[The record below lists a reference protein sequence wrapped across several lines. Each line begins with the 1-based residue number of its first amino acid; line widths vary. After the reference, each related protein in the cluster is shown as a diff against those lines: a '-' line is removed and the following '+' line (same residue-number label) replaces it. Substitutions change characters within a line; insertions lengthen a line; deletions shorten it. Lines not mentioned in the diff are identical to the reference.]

1 MNVETSHTGSTAV
14 AAVSGRVD
22 SANAKEFEEELS
34 AIIDKGATGLV
45 VDCGELN
52 YISSAG
58 LRVLLLVAKDLQ
70 KKGAP
75 FAICSLSGQV
85 MELFTVSGF
94 DQIIAIHDTRD
105 LALASFNT

>member
-58 LRVLLLVAKDLQ
+58 LRVFLI
-70 KKGAP
+70 
-75 FAICSLSGQV
+75 AIRKTSAAGGGLALCRVPDHINEVL
-85 MELFTVSGF
+85 EISGF
-94 DQIIAIHDTRD
+94 SRLAKVFETVEEARD
-105 LALASFNT
+105 SFA

>member
-1 MNVETSHTGSTAV
+1 MNVETSHTGTTAV

-34 AIIDKGATGLV
+34 AIIDKGSTGLV

-58 LRVLLLVAKDLQ
+58 LRVFLI
-70 KKGAP
+70 
-75 FAICSLSGQV
+75 AIRKTSAAGGGLALCRVPDHIQEVL
-85 MELFTVSGF
+85 EISGF
-94 DQIIAIHDTRD
+94 SRLAKVFDTVEEARD
-105 LALASFNT
+105 SFG

>member
-58 LRVLLLVAKDLQ
+58 LRVFLI
-70 KKGAP
+70 
-75 FAICSLSGQV
+75 AIRKTSAAGGGLALCRVPDHINEVL
-85 MELFTVSGF
+85 EISGF
-94 DQIIAIHDTRD
+94 SRLAKVFDT
-105 LALASFNT
+105 

>member
-1 MNVETSHTGSTAV
+1 MNVETSQSGTTAV

-58 LRVLLLVAKDLQ
+58 LRVFLI
-70 KKGAP
+70 
-75 FAICSLSGQV
+75 AIRKTSAAGGGLALCRVPDHINEVL
-85 MELFTVSGF
+85 EISGF
-94 DQIIAIHDTRD
+94 SRLAKVFETVEEARD
-105 LALASFNT
+105 SFG

>member
-1 MNVETSHTGSTAV
+1 MNVETSHTGTTAV

-34 AIIDKGATGLV
+34 AIIDKGSTGLV

-58 LRVLLLVAKDLQ
+58 LRVFLI
-70 KKGAP
+70 
-75 FAICSLSGQV
+75 AIRKTSAAGGGLALCRVPDHILEV
-85 MELFTVSGF
+85 LEISGF
-94 DQIIAIHDTRD
+94 SRLAKVFDTVEEARD
-105 LALASFNT
+105 SFG

>member
-1 MNVETSHTGSTAV
+1 MNVETSHTGTTAV

-34 AIIDKGATGLV
+34 AVIEKGSTGLV

-58 LRVLLLVAKDLQ
+58 LRVFLI
-70 KKGAP
+70 
-75 FAICSLSGQV
+75 AIRKTSAAGGGLALCRVPDHIQEVL
-85 MELFTVSGF
+85 EISGF
-94 DQIIAIHDTRD
+94 SRLAKVFDTVEEARD
-105 LALASFNT
+105 SFG

>member
-58 LRVLLLVAKDLQ
+58 LRVFLI
-70 KKGAP
+70 
-75 FAICSLSGQV
+75 AIRKTSAAGGGLALCRVPDHINEVL
-85 MELFTVSGF
+85 EISGF
-94 DQIIAIHDTRD
+94 SRLAKVFDTVEEARD
-105 LALASFNT
+105 SFG

>member
-1 MNVETSHTGSTAV
+1 MNVETSQTGSTAV

-58 LRVLLLVAKDLQ
+58 LRVFLI
-70 KKGAP
+70 
-75 FAICSLSGQV
+75 AIRKTSAAGGGLALCRVPDHINEVL
-85 MELFTVSGF
+85 EISGF
-94 DQIIAIHDTRD
+94 SR
-105 LALASFNT
+105 LAKVFETVEEARGSFE

>member
-34 AIIDKGATGLV
+34 AIIDKEATGLV

-58 LRVLLLVAKDLQ
+58 LRVFLI
-70 KKGAP
+70 
-75 FAICSLSGQV
+75 AIRKTSAAGGGLALCRVPDHINEVL
-85 MELFTVSGF
+85 EISGF
-94 DQIIAIHDTRD
+94 SRLAKVFDTVEEARD
-105 LALASFNT
+105 SFG

>member
-1 MNVETSHTGSTAV
+1 MNVETSQTGSTAV

-58 LRVLLLVAKDLQ
+58 LRVFLI
-70 KKGAP
+70 
-75 FAICSLSGQV
+75 AIRKTSAAGGGLALCRVPDHINEVL
-85 MELFTVSGF
+85 EISGF
-94 DQIIAIHDTRD
+94 SRLAKVFDTVEEARD
-105 LALASFNT
+105 SFA

>member
-22 SANAKEFEEELS
+22 SANAKEVEEELS

-58 LRVLLLVAKDLQ
+58 LRVFLI
-70 KKGAP
+70 
-75 FAICSLSGQV
+75 AIRKTSAAGGGLALCRVPDHINEVL
-85 MELFTVSGF
+85 EISGF
-94 DQIIAIHDTRD
+94 SRLAKVFDTVEEARD
-105 LALASFNT
+105 SFG

>member
-1 MNVETSHTGSTAV
+1 MNVETSHTRTTAV

-34 AIIDKGATGLV
+34 AIIDKGSTGLV

-58 LRVLLLVAKDLQ
+58 LRVFLI
-70 KKGAP
+70 
-75 FAICSLSGQV
+75 AIRKTSAAGGGLALCRVPDHIQEVL
-85 MELFTVSGF
+85 EISGF
-94 DQIIAIHDTRD
+94 SRLAKVFDTAEEARG
-105 LALASFNT
+105 SFG

>member
-1 MNVETSHTGSTAV
+1 MNVETSQTGSTAV

-58 LRVLLLVAKDLQ
+58 LRVFLI
-70 KKGAP
+70 
-75 FAICSLSGQV
+75 AIRKTSAAGGGLALCRVPDHINEVL
-85 MELFTVSGF
+85 EISGF
-94 DQIIAIHDTRD
+94 SRLAKVFESVEEARD
-105 LALASFNT
+105 SFG

>member
-1 MNVETSHTGSTAV
+1 MNVETSHTGTTAV

-34 AIIDKGATGLV
+34 AIIDKGSTGLV

-58 LRVLLLVAKDLQ
+58 LRVFLI
-70 KKGAP
+70 
-75 FAICSLSGQV
+75 AIRKTSAAGGGLALCRVPDHIQEVL
-85 MELFTVSGF
+85 EISGF
-94 DQIIAIHDTRD
+94 SRLAKVFDTAEEARD
-105 LALASFNT
+105 SFG

>member
-1 MNVETSHTGSTAV
+1 MNVETSYTGSTAV

-22 SANAKEFEEELS
+22 SANAKDFEEELS

-58 LRVLLLVAKDLQ
+58 LRVFLI
-70 KKGAP
+70 
-75 FAICSLSGQV
+75 AIRKTSAVGGGLALCRVPDHINEVL
-85 MELFTVSGF
+85 EISGF
-94 DQIIAIHDTRD
+94 SRLAKVFDTVEEARD
-105 LALASFNT
+105 SFG

>member
-1 MNVETSHTGSTAV
+1 MNVETSQTGSTAV

-58 LRVLLLVAKDLQ
+58 LRVFLI
-70 KKGAP
+70 
-75 FAICSLSGQV
+75 AIRKTSAAGGGLALCRVPDHINEVL
-85 MELFTVSGF
+85 EISGF
-94 DQIIAIHDTRD
+94 SRLAKVFETVEEARD
-105 LALASFNT
+105 SFG

>member
-1 MNVETSHTGSTAV
+1 MNVETNQTGSTAV

-58 LRVLLLVAKDLQ
+58 LRVFLI
-70 KKGAP
+70 
-75 FAICSLSGQV
+75 AIRKTSAAGGGLALCRVPDHINEVL
-85 MELFTVSGF
+85 EISGF
-94 DQIIAIHDTRD
+94 SRLAKVFDTVEEARD
-105 LALASFNT
+105 SVA